1 MALTDA
7 EVDALRFHL
16 GYGNISVAARPYTP
30 ENFYE
35 VFTTIISPNLSTGT
49 ETSATTAITA
59 STTAAV
65 TPVAMTGIAAYG
77 QLVIDTGEEAE
88 VVMVKAVGATTFTAA
103 FTKAHAATGYPIA
116 TMSGVARLRLL
127 LHTADR
133 VWQKMQDKSITSTAG
148 LKQLG
153 KGEIEW
159 FGGGTVLRETA
170 DHYRS
175 VVRSISDLVRVR
187 SRWDA
192 DGDTGRVTRVEAY

>member
-7 EVDALRFHL
+7 EVGSLRFHL

-30 ENFYE
+30 DNFYE
-35 VFTTIISPNLSTGT
+35 VFNSIVSPNLSTGT

-59 STTAAV
+59 NSTTTV
-65 TPVAMTGIAAYG
+65 TPASMTGIVAYG

-88 VVMVKAVGATTFTAA
+88 VVMVKAVDATTFTAA
-103 FTKAHAATGYPIA
+103 FTKAHATTGYPVA

-133 VWQKMQDKSITSTAG
+133 VWAKLQDKSITSTAG

-159 FGGGTVLRETA
+159 FGGGTVLKETL
-170 DHYRS
+170 DHYRG
-175 VVRSISDLVRVR
+175 VVASISDLVRVR
-187 SRWDA
+187 PRWET
-192 DGDTGRVTRVEAY
+192 DGSWNRGGSLEAY